1 MLQYTV
7 KISWLFPL
15 SPGSYNQG
23 KFRWEEKKNNSLMHL
38 HKIVYDKCL
47 YIFRTIFESTVN
59 SKWFEVDYQ
68 QRNEDVSQW
77 GGEIEKLQKMTR

>member
-1 MLQYTV
+1 
-7 KISWLFPL
+7 
-15 SPGSYNQG
+15 
-23 KFRWEEKKNNSLMHL
+23 MHL

-68 QRNEDVSQW
+68 QRNEDVGQW
-77 GGEIEKLQKMTR
+77 GGK

>member
-1 MLQYTV
+1 
-7 KISWLFPL
+7 
-15 SPGSYNQG
+15 
-23 KFRWEEKKNNSLMHL
+23 MHL

-77 GGEIEKLQKMTR
+77 GGGNREVAENDKIKIVPD